1 MIYLVTGNLQLFDSP
16 EYKIIS
22 VEESLNIMS
31 KWTMYQY
38 DSETTGRD
46 CHVNNLLC
54 IQFGNVEGSIQIV
67 VDIVTVNILHYKEF
81 IEKNYMIGQ
90 NLKFDLQFLYNYEIV
105 PRRVYDT
112 MIVEQLLYLGYPS
125 GMISYALNTIAQR
138 RLGIDIDKTVRGEI
152 IWRGLDTSVIKYA
165 AGDVTYLGD
174 IMKSQLRDCQ
184 QKECIRGAQLEC
196 NFVPA
201 ISYLEWCGI
210 KLDETKWKEKMQ
222 QDSINLE
229 NAKKQ
234 LDDWLL
240 DMCYKKDL
248 DLELKISKYDIVT
261 IGYTPYC
268 DEEYR
273 YYEKQ
278 KRYYEALGYKLIEE
292 HPATGM
298 GMYTFKY
305 SSQFKI
311 ENIINIRDQ
320 FTYINLQGDLF
331 NGFDT
336 SPKTNINWSSSS
348 QVILVA
354 KALGFDT
361 TIQDKKTGEDKDSVL
376 EKYLKA
382 QKGINDEFLRLYF
395 NYQEYAK
402 VCSTYGQGHLD
413 CINPNTGRIHTVFKQ
428 LGAASGRMSC
438 GSNQPNTDLAKLK
451 KIPASRV
458 KYPNIQQL
466 PANEATRSSFVS
478 EKGNMFVSCDYSAME
493 SYLGADIYD
502 DKEFQNEFLYGS
514 KDTHSLFAWMVFRK
528 ECEDLGCT
536 CVADVKKKAPQW
548 RKAVKAVEF
557 AYMFGAAAPT
567 IAQSAS
573 CSVEQAQEYID
584 RLNQG
589 FKGISRF
596 ASEGS
601 KFVRKNGFIIIN
613 KFTGHKLWWWDH
625 DKWLERQ
632 KRFNEPGFWDVYK
645 QKHKG
650 TGDAIAQEVREHFQ
664 AASKYD
670 RLARNCPTQGSG
682 ACITKLACINLFN
695 WIMDNNY
702 FNKIKLVAV
711 VHDEI
716 CCEYPEELVD
726 FPKVLEKTMEE
737 ASTYYCKFSK
747 IPAEA
752 SIGNHWIH

>member
-1 MIYLVTGNLQLFDSP
+1 MIYLVTGNLKLFDPP
-16 EYKIIS
+16 EYEIIS
-22 VEESLNIMS
+22 LEKSLHIMS
-31 KWTMYQY
+31 EWSMFQY

-46 CHVNNLLC
+46 CHVNDLLC
-54 IQFGNVEGSIQIV
+54 VQFGDVEGKNQIV
-67 VDIVTVNILHYKEF
+67 VDTTTVNILHYKEF

-90 NLKFDLQFLYNYEIV
+90 NLKFDLQFLYNYGIV

-125 GMISYALNTIAQR
+125 GMISHALNAIAQR
-138 RLGIDIDKTVRGEI
+138 RLGIDIDKSVRGEI

-174 IMKSQLRDCQ
+174 IMKSQLRDCAE
-184 QKECIRGAQLEC
+184 KKCTLGAKLEC
-196 NFVPA
+196 DFVPA

-210 KLDETKWKEKMQ
+210 KLDEAKWKAKMVI
-222 QDSINLE
+222 DKENLDRAE
-229 NAKKQ
+229 AALNEFTVNTPS
-234 LDDWLL
+234 
-240 DMCYKKDL
+240 
-248 DLELKISKYDIVT
+248 LE
-261 IGYTPYC
+261 
-268 DEEYR
+268 
-273 YYEKQ
+273 
-278 KRYYEALGYKLIEE
+278 
-292 HPATGM
+292 
-298 GMYTFKY
+298 
-305 SSQFKI
+305 
-311 ENIINIRDQ
+311 Q
-320 FTYINLQGDLF
+320 FTYIERQGSLF
-331 NGFDT
+331 DGFDLT
-336 SPKTNINWSSSS
+336 PKVNINWSSSQ
-348 QVILVA
+348 QVIKVA
-354 KALGFDT
+354 KILGFDT
-361 TIQDKKTGEDKDSVL
+361 KIQDKKTGEDKDSVL

-413 CINPNTGRIHTVFKQ
+413 CVNPKTGRIHTVYKQ
-428 LGAASGRMSC
+428 LGASSGRMSC
-438 GSNQPNTDLAKLK
+438 GSNQTNNDLAKLK
-451 KIPASRV
+451 SISPSRV
-458 KYPNIQQL
+458 KYPNLQQL

-478 EKGNMFVSCDYSAME
+478 DKGNSFVSCDYSAME

-528 ECEDLGCT
+528 ECEELGCT

-601 KFVRKNGFIIIN
+601 KFVRKNGYIVIN

-632 KRFNEPGFWDVYK
+632 KRFSEPGFWDVYK

-695 WIMDNNY
+695 WIVDNNY
-702 FNKIKLVAV
+702 FNKVKLVAV

-726 FPKVLEKTMEE
+726 FPKILEKTMEE
-737 ASTYYCKFSK
+737 ASTHYCKFSK

-752 SIGNHWIH
+752 SVGDHWIH

>member
-1 MIYLVTGNLQLFDSP
+1 MIYLVTGNLQLFESP
-16 EYKIIS
+16 EYKVIS
-22 VEESLNIMS
+22 LEESLQIVS
-31 KWTMYQY
+31 EWSMYQF
-38 DSETTGRD
+38 DVESTGRD
-46 CHVNNLLC
+46 CHVNDLLC
-54 IQFGNVEGSIQIV
+54 VQFGDIEGNNQIV
-67 VDIVTVNILHYKEF
+67 VDTTTINILHYKEF
-81 IEKNYMIGQ
+81 IENNYMIGQ
-90 NLKFDLQFLYNYEIV
+90 NLKFDLQFLYNYGIV

-125 GMISYALNTIAQR
+125 GMISYALNAIAQR
-138 RLGIDIDKTVRGEI
+138 RLGIDIDKSVRGEI

-174 IMKSQLRDCQ
+174 IMMSQLKDCHKKQ
-184 QKECIRGAQLEC
+184 CTLGAKLEC
-196 NFVPA
+196 DFVPA

-210 KLDETKWKEKMQ
+210 KLDEERWKEKMKN
-222 QDSINLE
+222 DSINLE
-229 NAKKQ
+229 NAKKK
-234 LDDWLL
+234 LDNWLL
-240 DMCYKKDL
+240 DLCYKE
-248 DLELKISKYDIVT
+248 DLEVKLSKSDTVT

-268 DEEYR
+268 DEEYIEYNR
-273 YYEKQ
+273 QLNEYEK
-278 KRYYEALGYKLIEE
+278 LGYEIISQKY
-292 HPATGM
+292 PSSNM
-298 GMYTFKY
+298 GMYTVTLSNYKQIY
-305 SSQFKI
+305 TL
-311 ENIINIRDQ
+311 INIRDK

-331 NGFDT
+331 EGFDT

-361 TIQDKKTGEDKDSVL
+361 TVQDKKTGEDKDSVL
-376 EKYLKA
+376 EKYLKS

-413 CINPNTGRIHTVFKQ
+413 CVNPKTGRIHTVYKQ
-428 LGAASGRMSC
+428 LGASSGRMSC
-438 GSNQPNTDLAKLK
+438 GSNQTNSDLAKLK
-451 KIPASRV
+451 GISSSRV
-458 KYPNIQQL
+458 KYPNLQQL

-478 EKGNMFVSCDYSAME
+478 DEGNNFVSCDYSAME

-567 IAQSAS
+567 IAQSAG
-573 CSVEQAQEYID
+573 CSEEQAQEYID
-584 RLNQG
+584 RLNKG

-601 KFVRKNGFIIIN
+601 KFVRKNGYIVIN

-632 KRFNEPGFWDVYK
+632 KRFSEPGFWDVYK

-695 WIMDNNY
+695 WIVDNNY
-702 FNKIKLVAV
+702 FNKVKLVAV

-716 CCEYPEELVD
+716 CCEYPKELEE
-726 FPKVLEKTMEE
+726 FPKILEKTMED
-737 ASTYYCKFSK
+737 ASTRYCKFSK

-752 SIGNHWIH
+752 SVGTHWIH